1 MKNKL
6 NNQDIEELK
15 NQLEF
20 YKTLL
25 INIYKAADYLGTR
38 AELRLNDLY
47 RDSELREKDLG
58 SVDAYDN
65 IKNMI
70 IYYDSLGSVD
80 YYKSN
85 NVVKDLPYILQ

>member
-1 MKNKL
+1 MENL
-6 NNQDIEELK
+6 SLED
-15 NQLEF
+15 QLEF

-25 INIYKAADYLGTR
+25 TNIYKAADYLGSR
-38 AELRLNDLY
+38 AELRWNDIY

-58 SVDAYDN
+58 LLDAYDN

-85 NVVKDLPYILQ
+85 NIVKDLPNILK